1 VQGSRGLGYRMHRST
16 AIRARPTDITAS
28 TGGTPFW
35 VSDEVGADVSVQ
47 PGFVKIMP
55 LPAVA

>member
-1 VQGSRGLGYRMHRST
+1 MHRST